1 MALLLS
7 LETSTQACSVA
18 LYTTETILASRQIK
32 TPRSAASKLAVMI
45 QEVLEQANSQPSD
58 LKGIIVASGPGSYTG
73 LRIGVATAKGLCY
86 ALRIPLI
93 AVNTLDLLAFQAKN
107 YLLEKQSTKAIEF
120 DEKILLCP
128 MLDARRMEV
137 YCKMLDFNLQE
148 ITPTQAKIID
158 KKSFDEMLDQKIIF
172 FLGEG
177 SMKCEEVI
185 QHPNARF
192 INDLVPDAIPLGQLG
207 YKKWIQSSFEDV
219 ESFEP
224 FYLKDFLIRKPN
236 LV

>member
-1 MALLLS
+1 MMLLLS

-18 LYTTETILASRQIK
+18 LHEGQTILASRQTN

-45 QEVLEQANSQPSD
+45 QEVLEQANKKPSN
-58 LKGIIVASGPGSYTG
+58 LNAIIVASGPGSYTG

-93 AVNTLDLLAFQAKN
+93 SVNTLDLLAFQGKQ
-107 YLLEKQSTKAIEF
+107 YLRDRRSEIEF
-120 DEKILLCP
+120 DTEILLCP

-137 YCKMLDFNLQE
+137 YCKMVDFNLQE
-148 ITPTQAKIID
+148 ITPTQAKILD
-158 KKSFDEMLDQKIIF
+158 QKSFDEILDHKIIF
-172 FLGEG
+172 FVGEG
-177 SMKCEEVI
+177 SLKFQEVV
-185 QHPNARF
+185 QHSNARF
-192 INDLVPDAIPLGQLG
+192 VTDLIPDAVPLGQLG

-236 LV
+236 LI